1 MSLLHKETYDCVVS
15 DLDLT
20 ATPLTQTS
28 IEGATIVEH
37 IPVASLTHG
46 APIEFVS
53 YGAGDHYRDLS
64 DMHLGLKCRVKK
76 NRNDDLDASC
86 NVAIINYLINSL
98 FCQVDITLNGK
109 KITPS
114 VATHSWR
121 SIFEVL
127 LNFGKEAKSTHL
139 ETSGFKKDTAHKLDN
154 IDNQNAGYVGRKITN
169 SKPFELFGKLHTD
182 ICFQNRYIINKVD
195 MTVKLI
201 RNNSNFCLIGDG
213 KSNYELF
220 IDEAILYIRHVIVSA
235 PVMLEPA
242 MALEKATIKYPLNR
256 VECVQHT
263 LNGGILTQTFDNISS
278 GIIPKRLVFGL
289 VESDAA
295 IGSYTKN
302 PFNFKH
308 FNMAQVSLTINQQD
322 APNSPLNVNFS
333 DNNWIRAYYNMFSG
347 LDRAGLDWGNDITK
361 DDFIGGYGLYIFDLS
376 PDKCFGDHFN
386 VLKSGNLKLKLTFR
400 ETLPCVVNLY
410 IYMEYDNMMEITKN
424 RNVIFDYTV

>member
-1 MSLLHKETYDCVVS
+1 MSLLHKESYECVVS

-20 ATPLTQTS
+20 ATPPTQTS

-46 APIEFVS
+46 ASIEFVS

-64 DMHLGLKCRVKK
+64 DMHLGLNCRVKK
-76 NRNDDLDASC
+76 NKNEDLDASC
-86 NVAIINYLINSL
+86 NVAVINYLINAL

-127 LNFGKEAKSTHL
+127 LNFGKDAKSTHL
-139 ETSGFKKDTAHKLDN
+139 ETSGFKKDTAQKMDN

-195 MTVKLI
+195 MSVKLI
-201 RNNSNFCLIGDG
+201 RNNNNFCLIGDG
-213 KSNYELF
+213 KNNYELF
-220 IDEAILYIRHVIVSA
+220 IDEAILYIRHVNVSA
-235 PVMLEPA
+235 PVMLEHA

-278 GIIPKRLVFGL
+278 
-289 VESDAA
+289 
-295 IGSYTKN
+295 
-302 PFNFKH
+302 
-308 FNMAQVSLTINQQD
+308 
-322 APNSPLNVNFS
+322 
-333 DNNWIRAYYNMFSG
+333 
-347 LDRAGLDWGNDITK
+347 
-361 DDFIGGYGLYIFDLS
+361 
-376 PDKCFGDHFN
+376 
-386 VLKSGNLKLKLTFR
+386 
-400 ETLPCVVNLY
+400 
-410 IYMEYDNMMEITKN
+410 
-424 RNVIFDYTV
+424 